1 MIKNIFAVLLFLA
14 LSTGVEAQE
23 KTMTSPDKR
32 IEVKQVNSGFE
43 VFHSGKLVLSV
54 STAPLQV
61 GNRMEGPKRLL
72 VSYDMLA
79 GKRLH
84 CENEANE
91 YRYEIGK
98 GGMNI
103 VFRVFNDGVAF
114 RYEKRGKATGR
125 RTEFG
130 NERKEERGEETTA
143 FRIPEGTKR
152 WMQQWTDAYEGFFPL
167 STTYKVQP
175 VPSFSGVSKSAEGY
189 NNRWGFPAL
198 LEPVDGTFVLLTEAN
213 IGRGQSALRIAEA
226 WP

>member
-14 LSTGVEAQE
+14 LSTSVGAQE

-43 VFHSGKLVLSV
+43 VFHSGKLVLSM
-54 STAPLQV
+54 STAPLKG

-91 YRYEIGK
+91 YQLLIEDRGK
-98 GGMNI
+98 RKEERGMNI

-114 RYEKRGKATGR
+114 RYEKREGR
-125 RTEFG
+125 I
-130 NERKEERGEETTA
+130 EENTIY
-143 FRIPEGTKR
+143 RIPEGTKR
-152 WMQQWTDAYEGFFPL
+152 WMQQWTDVYEGFFPL

-175 VPSFSGVSKSAEGY
+175 VPSFSGISKSAEGY

-213 IGRGQSALRIAEA
+213 IGRGQSAA
-226 WP
+226 

>member
-14 LSTGVEAQE
+14 LCTSVGAQE

-32 IEVKQVNSGFE
+32 IEVKQVNSGFD
-43 VFHSGKLVLSV
+43 VFHGGKLVLSM
-54 STAPLQV
+54 STAPLKG

-91 YRYEIGK
+91 YRYEMGK

-114 RYEKRGKATGR
+114 RYENRGERREERGKER
-125 RTEFG
+125 REERGKRRQKRIG
-130 NERKEERGEETTA
+130 NER
-143 FRIPEGTKR
+143 
-152 WMQQWTDAYEGFFPL
+152 
-167 STTYKVQP
+167 
-175 VPSFSGVSKSAEGY
+175 
-189 NNRWGFPAL
+189 
-198 LEPVDGTFVLLTEAN
+198 FVV
-213 IGRGQSALRIAEA
+213 
-226 WP
+226 

>member
-14 LSTGVEAQE
+14 LSTSVGAQE

-43 VFHSGKLVLSV
+43 VFHGGKLVLSM
-54 STAPLQV
+54 STAPLKG

-91 YRYEIGK
+91 YRYEMGK

-114 RYEKRGKATGR
+114 RYEKREGR
-125 RTEFG
+125 I
-130 NERKEERGEETTA
+130 EENTIYR
-143 FRIPEGTKR
+143 
-152 WMQQWTDAYEGFFPL
+152 D
-167 STTYKVQP
+167 S
-175 VPSFSGVSKSAEGY
+175 
-189 NNRWGFPAL
+189 
-198 LEPVDGTFVLLTEAN
+198 
-213 IGRGQSALRIAEA
+213 
-226 WP
+226 

>member
-1 MIKNIFAVLLFLA
+1 
-14 LSTGVEAQE
+14 
-23 KTMTSPDKR
+23 
-32 IEVKQVNSGFE
+32 
-43 VFHSGKLVLSV
+43 
-54 STAPLQV
+54 
-61 GNRMEGPKRLL
+61 MEGPKRLL

-91 YRYEIGK
+91 YQLLIEDRGK
-98 GGMNI
+98 RKEERGMNI

-114 RYEKRGKATGR
+114 RYENRGER
-125 RTEFG
+125 R
-130 NERKEERGEETTA
+130 EERGEEQTT

-213 IGRGQSALRIAEA
+213 IGRGQSAACLYNEGENYRVTPAESDGGSKCFTLHSSLFT
-226 WP
+226 P